1 MMMMGPGNRQYLP
14 LLQLSCGIRSP
25 AAMAGIRVIGIWIQ
39 WNMIGIQA
47 IGIGIQVIGIWIQ
60 GRVGFA

>member
-1 MMMMGPGNRQYLP
+1 
-14 LLQLSCGIRSP
+14 
-25 AAMAGIRVIGIWIQ
+25 MAGIRVIGIWIQ